1 MDRPP
6 HEKFGRILTSKKI
19 RQKMVSKIPNSFNY
33 KEERMNAIVRMV
45 YIIIE
50 NDNKSVSIIKT
61 WLPLLLKIQDKVFF
75 FYKWDWY
82 QNQVSSK

>member
-19 RQKMVSKIPNSFNY
+19 RQKMVSKIPNSCNY

-50 NDNKSVSIIKT
+50 NDKKSVSIIFA
-61 WLPLLLKIQDKVFF
+61 DKNMASIVTKNSRRSIFF
-75 FYKWDWY
+75 
-82 QNQVSSK
+82 N